1 LAKGVWR
8 PLSGPSHQVALEIL
22 LDGPLSRAELSRRVG
37 LSPGSLTRITKPMV
51 ESGLLVEVSAGPSDP
66 RVGRPSQPLDIIPGS
81 HHFAGIKLTADAA
94 VGVLTTLR
102 AEVIASAE
110 RPLTDH
116 TPERVAAVIADLTS
130 SLAKSLPDQPGLDR
144 PGEHPGDQP
153 TPGSGRRGD
162 AIGAGGLSGIGVTL
176 GGRIAGRADVRW
188 APFLDWTDVPLG
200 RLLAAH
206 TDVPVVVANDVLA
219 LTEATHWFG
228 AGRGVTRFC
237 LVTIGAGIGY
247 GLVVHDKVVDNADAS
262 LGLVGHIPL
271 LPDGPLCERGHRGCA
286 MVLLTSSAITGQVST
301 ALGRPVGYEECLD
314 LAADGDPVA
323 AKVVGTAGQAL
334 GRLIAAAANF
344 TLPERVILGGE
355 GVRLAEVAQADLL
368 EGLHAGRDPLAV
380 DPPIVC
386 LAPDFTEWARGA
398 AVTAIQTFVLGQ

>member
-1 LAKGVWR
+1 LAKGAWR

-51 ESGLLVEVSAGPSDP
+51 ESGLLVEVSAGPTDP

-81 HHFAGIKLTADAA
+81 HHFAGIKLTADTA

-116 TPERVAAVIADLTS
+116 TPERVAAVIAELAS
-130 SLAKSLPDQPGLDR
+130 SLASELPGPGAL
-144 PGEHPGDQP
+144 
-153 TPGSGRRGD
+153 T
-162 AIGAGGLSGIGVTL
+162 GIGVTL
-176 GGRIAGRADVRW
+176 GGRVAGRAEVRW
-188 APFLDWTDVPLG
+188 APFLDWNDVSLG
-200 RLLAAH
+200 QLLAAH
-206 TDVPVVVANDVLA
+206 TEVPVVVANDVLA

-237 LVTIGAGIGY
+237 LV
-247 GLVVHDKVVDNADAS
+247 VHDKVVDNADAS
-262 LGLVGHIPL
+262 LGLIGHIPL
-271 LPDGPLCERGHRGCA
+271 LPDGPRCDRGHRGCG
-286 MVLLTSSAITGQVST
+286 MTLLTSSAITGQLST
-301 ALGRPVGYEECLD
+301 ALGRPVGYDECLE
-314 LAADGDPVA
+314 LAVAGDPIA
-323 AKVVGTAGQAL
+323 AKVIGTAGQAL
-334 GRLIAAAANF
+334 GRLIALAANF

-355 GVRLAEVAQADLL
+355 GIRLAALAEADLL

-380 DPPIVC
+380 DPPIVH

-398 AVTAIQTFVLGQ
+398 AVTAIQTFVLGHEL